1 MITVKNTIDKEVVLQ
16 FEGEDI
22 ILKPDTPITLT
33 PEAAK
38 FVLDTLA
45 FCEKTEVKKEV
56 SVPKIP
62 VVEEVIEEPKEEEV
76 TEEEPKKK
84 KTSKK

>member
-16 FEGEDI
+16 FKGENI

-56 SVPKIP
+56 SVPKVP
-62 VVEEVIEEPKEEEV
+62 VIEEVTEEPKEEEV
-76 TEEEPKKK
+76 TEEPKKK
-84 KTSKK
+84 KESK